1 MFDANANVQEG
12 GFVAKI
18 SRRQFNS
25 MVLAGAASALPLALR
40 AQSGGKLTLYMGPPE
55 KTCAALA
62 QGFEKHSG
70 IKPTFLRLSA
80 GEAINRIR
88 AERSAPQASVLY
100 GIGLPS
106 MLTLKA
112 DGLIEPYKSPEARAI
127 PDKYKD
133 PEGYWTGTDVDFIG
147 FISNKKFLQEKG
159 LKAPQSWED
168 LTRPEYAGQI
178 CLGSP
183 STSGTG
189 YTFLTTVLQLMGE
202 QKGWDYMKRF
212 NANVAQY
219 TRSGIGPTQ
228 LVGRGEVGVGIL
240 FAHDIL
246 GSIDKGFPVE
256 MSLPRE
262 GTGYDLFC
270 VVMLKG
276 APEAGEAKKFIDWA
290 CTPESMELLAAS
302 EYFDVP
308 TNPAAKVHA
317 LVKPYES
324 AKLITFDFNWA
335 GSTTVRQQLV
345 ERFTNDILAGR
356 KIS

>member
-1 MFDANANVQEG
+1 MTL
-12 GFVAKI
+12 
-18 SRRQFNS
+18 SRRRFTS
-25 MVLAGAASALPLALR
+25 MMLASAASALPLHAR
-40 AQSGGKLTLYMGPPE
+40 AQAGGKLTLYMGPPE
-55 KTCAALA
+55 KTCAAVA
-62 QGFEKHSG
+62 QGFEKRTG

-88 AERSAPQASVLY
+88 AERNAPQASISY
-100 GIGLPS
+100 GIGLPA
-106 MLTLKA
+106 MLTMKA
-112 DGLIEPYKSPEARAI
+112 DGLLEPYKSPEAAVI

-147 FISNKKFLQEKG
+147 FMSNKKFLQEKG
-159 LKAPQSWED
+159 IKAPQSWAD
-168 LTRPEYAGQI
+168 LTRPELAGQI
-178 CLGSP
+178 CVGSP

-202 QKGWDYMKRF
+202 QNGWDYLKRF
-212 NANVAQY
+212 NSNVAQY

-246 GSIDKGFPVE
+246 GSIDRGFPVE
-256 MSLPRE
+256 MSLPAE
-262 GTGYDLFC
+262 GTGYDLFG

-276 APEAGEAKKFIDWA
+276 APEPAAARKFIDWS
-290 CTPESMELLAAS
+290 CTPESVELLAAS

-308 TNPAAKVHA
+308 TNPKARVHE
-317 LVKPYES
+317 LVKPYQN
-324 AKLITFDFNWA
+324 AKLINFDFNWA

-345 ERFTNDILAGR
+345 DRFTSDILAGR

>member
-1 MFDANANVQEG
+1 M
-12 GFVAKI
+12 
-18 SRRQFNS
+18 
-25 MVLAGAASALPLALR
+25 LASAASALPLHAR
-40 AQSGGKLTLYMGPPE
+40 AQAGGKLTLYMGPPE
-55 KTCAALA
+55 KTCAAVA
-62 QGFEKHSG
+62 QGFEKRTG

-88 AERSAPQASVLY
+88 AERNAPQASISY
-100 GIGLPS
+100 GIGLPA
-106 MLTLKA
+106 MLTMKA
-112 DGLIEPYKSPEARAI
+112 DGLLEPYKSPEAAVI

-147 FISNKKFLQEKG
+147 FMSNKKFLQEKG
-159 LKAPQSWED
+159 IKAPQSWAD
-168 LTRPEYAGQI
+168 LTRPELAGQI
-178 CLGSP
+178 CVGSP

-202 QKGWDYMKRF
+202 QNGWDYLKRF
-212 NANVAQY
+212 NSNVAQY

-246 GSIDKGFPVE
+246 GSIDRGFPVE
-256 MSLPRE
+256 MSLPAE
-262 GTGYDLFC
+262 GTGYDLFG

-276 APEAGEAKKFIDWA
+276 APEPAAARKFIDWS
-290 CTPESMELLAAS
+290 CTPESVELLAAS

-308 TNPAAKVHA
+308 TNPKARVHE
-317 LVKPYES
+317 LVKPYQN
-324 AKLITFDFNWA
+324 AKLINFDFNWA
-335 GSTTVRQQLV
+335 GSTAVRQQLV
-345 ERFTNDILAGR
+345 DRFTSDILAGR

>member
-1 MFDANANVQEG
+1 MGSMN
-12 GFVAKI
+12 
-18 SRRQFNS
+18 RRQFTQLLLGS
-25 MVLAGAASALPLALR
+25 AALAGPIGAR
-40 AQSGGKLTLYMGPPE
+40 AQGGGGLTLYMGPPE
-55 KTCAALA
+55 KTCQAIA
-62 QGFEKHSG
+62 QGFEKKTG
-70 IKPTFLRLSA
+70 VKTTFLRLSA

-88 AERSAPQASVLY
+88 AERSAPQASILY

-112 DGLIEPYKSPEARAI
+112 DGLLEPYKSPAAAAI

-133 PEGYWTGTDVDFIG
+133 PEGYWTGTDADFIG
-147 FISNKKFLQEKG
+147 FASNKQFLKEKK
-159 LKAPQSWED
+159 LKAPTSFED
-168 LTRPEYAGQI
+168 LTRPEFAGQI
-178 CLGSP
+178 CLGAP

-202 QKGWDYMKRF
+202 EKGWAYMKRF

-246 GSIDKGFPVE
+246 GSIDKGFPIE
-256 MSLPRE
+256 MSLPAE

-270 VVMLKG
+270 SVLLKG
-276 APEAGEAKKFIDWA
+276 APEPAQARRFIDWA
-290 CTPESMELLAAS
+290 CTPESVELLAAS

-308 TNPAAKVHA
+308 TNPHAKVHP
-317 LVKPYES
+317 LVKPYQD
-324 AKLITFDFNWA
+324 AKLINFDFKWA
-335 GSTTVRQQLV
+335 GDTAVRQKIV
-345 ERFTNDILAGR
+345 ERFTSDILAGR

>member
-1 MFDANANVQEG
+1 MSL
-12 GFVAKI
+12 
-18 SRRQFNS
+18 SRRQFNG
-25 MVLAGAASALPLALR
+25 LLIGGAVAALPSGLR
-40 AQSGGKLTLYMGPPE
+40 AQPAGKLTLYMGPPE
-55 KTCAALA
+55 KTCAAVA
-62 QGFEKHSG
+62 QGFEKRSG

-88 AERSAPQASVLY
+88 AERGAPQASILY

-106 MLTLKA
+106 VLTLKSE
-112 DGLIEPYKSPEARAI
+112 GLLEAYKSPEAAAI
-127 PDKYKD
+127 PAKYKD
-133 PEGYWTGTDVDFIG
+133 PDGFWTGTDVDFIG
-147 FISNKKFLQEKG
+147 FASNKKFLQERG

-168 LTRPEYAGQI
+168 LTRPEFAGQI

-202 QKGWDYMKRF
+202 QKGWDYVKRF
-212 NANVAQY
+212 NTNVAQY

-246 GSIDKGFPVE
+246 GSIDKGFPIE

-270 VVMLKG
+270 TVLLKG
-276 APEAGEAKKFIDWA
+276 APEPAEARKFVDWA
-290 CTPESMELLAAS
+290 CTPESVELLAAS

-308 TNPAAKVHA
+308 TNPKAKVHDI
-317 LVKPYES
+317 VKPYQG
-324 AKLITFDFNWA
+324 AKLIDYDFNWA
-335 GSTTVRQQLV
+335 GSGTVRKQLV
-345 ERFTNDILAGR
+345 DRFTTEMLAGR

>member
-1 MFDANANVQEG
+1 MSTV
-12 GFVAKI
+12 
-18 SRRQFNS
+18 SRRKFNG
-25 MVLAGAASALPLALR
+25 MLLGAAAASAMPLTSR
-40 AQSGGKLTLYMGPPE
+40 GQSGGGVTLYMGPPE
-55 KTCAALA
+55 KTCSAIA
-62 QGFEKHSG
+62 QGFEKRTG
-70 IKPTFLRLSA
+70 TKATFLRLSA

-88 AERSAPQASVLY
+88 AERNAPQASILY

-112 DGLIEPYKSPEARAI
+112 DGLLEPYKSPEAAAI

-159 LKAPQSWED
+159 LKAPTSWED

-202 QKGWDYMKRF
+202 QKGWDYLKRF

-256 MSLPRE
+256 MSLPVE

-270 VVMLKG
+270 VVLLKG
-276 APEAGEAKKFIDWA
+276 APEAAAAKKFIDWSL
-290 CTPESMELLAAS
+290 TPESQELLAAS

-308 TNPAAKVHA
+308 TNPKAKVHA
-317 LVKPYES
+317 LVKPYEN
-324 AKLITFDFNWA
+324 AKLINFDFKWA
-335 GSTTVRQQLV
+335 GSGDVRKQLV
-345 ERFTNDILAGR
+345 ERFTSEMLAGR
-356 KIS
+356 KLS